1 MPALE
6 ARLVIMEG
14 SLVTQDGGRRVE
26 ITPEDLMSFLVT
38 KKKTNISPET
48 LAPLLPEIDA
58 VKVSLSSPS
67 AKKVLEEARKLT
79 QTQNE
84 PRKKSTHPNSVDSK
98 TKGAATIGR
107 EKDGETPIEVLHVKN
122 ILAKDNFKEDLKRI
136 SADEKGLEESF
147 IIGQM
152 VNTTSKEELV
162 STAQAER
169 KIWNKT
175 DLMGEFKLAKPNNNP
190 HLVEK
195 RVTELSLQDGSVSI
209 NPSNLVTGT
218 RGEVS
223 ELDNSE
229 KIETEKKETYQK
241 LNLTVKESDINQV
254 VKELSSARVEP
265 GALETADTHN
275 SEAENKEE
283 TMRVRPAHEAE
294 MCQASSVSIRKVNQY
309 EQTRPLD
316 DQLSSPHAAQSAG
329 GGSKSDSGS
338 SPLNLVL
345 GTLTL
350 LGGGLVINQFMG
362 TSSNDKEPERDCNI
376 ARGLTETEEPEKR
389 DISITNYTSEIEVAS
404 SSTPEIVSDLED
416 KEIKV

>member
-58 VKVSLSSPS
+58 VKVSLSSPT

-79 QTQNE
+79 QAQNE

-136 SADEKGLEESF
+136 SADDKGLEESI

-152 VNTTSKEELV
+152 VNTSKEELV

-195 RVTELSLQDGSVSI
+195 SQ
-209 NPSNLVTGT
+209 N
-218 RGEVS
+218 
-223 ELDNSE
+223 
-229 KIETEKKETYQK
+229 
-241 LNLTVKESDINQV
+241 
-254 VKELSSARVEP
+254 
-265 GALETADTHN
+265 
-275 SEAENKEE
+275 
-283 TMRVRPAHEAE
+283 
-294 MCQASSVSIRKVNQY
+294 
-309 EQTRPLD
+309 
-316 DQLSSPHAAQSAG
+316 
-329 GGSKSDSGS
+329 
-338 SPLNLVL
+338 
-345 GTLTL
+345 
-350 LGGGLVINQFMG
+350 
-362 TSSNDKEPERDCNI
+362 
-376 ARGLTETEEPEKR
+376 
-389 DISITNYTSEIEVAS
+389 
-404 SSTPEIVSDLED
+404 
-416 KEIKV
+416 